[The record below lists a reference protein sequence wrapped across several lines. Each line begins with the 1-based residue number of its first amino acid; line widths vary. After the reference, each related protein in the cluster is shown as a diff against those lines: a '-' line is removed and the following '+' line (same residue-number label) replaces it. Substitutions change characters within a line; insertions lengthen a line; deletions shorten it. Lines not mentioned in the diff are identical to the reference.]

1 MKYSVV
7 WTSEAIEDFLEL
19 RLTSAE
25 KTALTH
31 DAEQIG
37 EDLAKEP
44 FAEKH
49 EVFRGVRIAMHGRL
63 GVEFRIGPRSS
74 IVTVIAAWLLA
85 DE

>member
-1 MKYSVV
+1 MNYSVV

-19 RLTSAE
+19 WLTSAE
-25 KTALTH
+25 KLALTH

-49 EVFRGVRIAMHGRL
+49 EVFRGMGIAMHGRP
-63 GVEFRIGPRSS
+63 GVEFRIGQDSNVV
-74 IVTVIAAWLLA
+74 IVIAAWLLA